1 MSSVKDEKTRLKE
14 EKKIAK
20 EKERLAKEEE
30 KRLKKEQ
37 KQKDK
42 ETKAEDSPKSSKFRI
57 AALKDINKSDR
68 RRSTSL
74 STPTESNNN
83 TGFLTDRNRNS
94 GPVIKL
100 SDEETNALF
109 EQMLDK
115 IGASEEVKKTSRAY
129 NMQTKQ
135 SMIKNWQS
143 TEASTASA
151 DEQVKTLIKKVCYC
165 ILNRFLTTFSFN
177 QQIR

>member
-14 EKKIAK
+14 EKKLAK
-20 EKERLAKEEE
+20 EKEKLAKEEE

-42 ETKAEDSPKSSKFRI
+42 ELKTEDSPSKPSLFRI
-57 AALKDINKSDR
+57 SALKDINKSDR

-74 STPTESNNN
+74 ATPTDSYANS
-83 TGFLTDRNRNS
+83 GFLTDRNRNS
-94 GPVIKL
+94 GPFTQTKL
-100 SDEETNALF
+100 TDEETNELF
-109 EQMLDK
+109 EKMLDK

-135 SMIKNWQS
+135 SMIRNWQS
-143 TEASTASA
+143 TEASTENA
-151 DEQVKTLIKKVCYC
+151 DEQVKMLIKKVCC
-165 ILNRFLTTFSFN
+165 ENLFSN
-177 QQIR
+177 L